1 MGRHERTSSGG
12 QGEHRVRRFAQAFAA
27 DPVETLLYLPEE
39 ASRRGEHAVDY
50 RVDGS
55 WEERLHALLGM
66 PWPCP
71 DTARGGELWAVVAE
85 EMAELGLDFGRHTY
99 GHYSDADE
107 SLARAV
113 WCTVLHKRPEV
124 VVETGVAR
132 GVVSRI
138 ILEALEAG
146 GRGHLWSVDLPH
158 PFERGLHTQ
167 TGVAVPDR
175 LRARWTY
182 VEGSSRRR
190 LPHLVRELGAVDVFV
205 HDSLHTARNTRFEM
219 DQIAGVLTPGGVMLV
234 DDISTHQGFAPWT
247 RDLNRAD
254 TLVCRSADGEGLFG
268 VVHTNPYAGSQPL
281 RRTA

>member
-1 MGRHERTSSGG
+1 MASPARPGGGRSGAH
-12 QGEHRVRRFAQAFAA
+12 QVRRFARAFAA
-27 DPVETLLYLPEE
+27 DPVEALLYLPEE
-39 ASRRGEHAVDY
+39 VSRRSEHAVAY
-50 RVDGS
+50 QVDAS
-55 WEERLHALLGM
+55 WEAHLHALLGA

-71 DTARGGELWAVVAE
+71 QAARGTALWGTVAE
-85 EMAELGLDFGRHTY
+85 ELGALGLDFGRHTY

-107 SLARAV
+107 YLARAV
-113 WCTVLHKRPEV
+113 WCTVLHRRPEV

-132 GVVSRI
+132 GVISRI

-146 GRGHLWSVDLPH
+146 GRGHLWSIDLPH
-158 PFERGLHTQ
+158 PFDRGLHTQ

-190 LPHLVRELGAVDVFV
+190 LPRLSRELGRVDVFV

-219 DQIAGVLTPGGVMLV
+219 DRIADVLAPGGVMLV

-247 RDLNRAD
+247 RDPGRAEA
-254 TLVCRSADGEGLFG
+254 LVCRSADGEGLFG
-268 VVHTNPYAGSQPL
+268 VVV
-281 RRTA
+281 RTDPAARGVSRAA